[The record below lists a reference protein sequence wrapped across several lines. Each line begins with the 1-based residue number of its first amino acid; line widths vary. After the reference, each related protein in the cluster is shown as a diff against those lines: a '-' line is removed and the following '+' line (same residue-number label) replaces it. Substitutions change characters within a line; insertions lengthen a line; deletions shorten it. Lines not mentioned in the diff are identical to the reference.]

1 MKFKNNNKNIVKK
14 ITKSSLKFNRVR
26 NIFVV
31 LAIVLTT
38 FMTCSIFTIGVSLV
52 NNYNTMNIR
61 IRGTTSDA
69 MLSNPKKDQIEA
81 IKNLGITTSIGEE
94 ILVGNVINQELE
106 KDNHEIFLK
115 YYDKENWE
123 KQITPTISNVEG
135 NYPTSED
142 EVMVSTKALEFL
154 GKEDAKIGEKIKLE
168 YIDAKGNKNKKEF
181 VLSGKYKTYSITEKI
196 GYLALS
202 KDYIKNN
209 DFNVGDDGS
218 ITICFKSGKK
228 YSAQAILKSKVKLD
242 DMQEFDYYND
252 VDEDGKEIKQKF
264 IIVMG
269 TIGLFIAFSGYL
281 LIYNIM
287 YISVSKDIH
296 FYGLIKTIGAS
307 PKQIKKI
314 VNGQAFRLSIIG
326 IPIGL
331 FLSATVS
338 FGVVPM
344 ILENFSVNVNTNAM
358 PGDISFNPVI
368 FISATIFSILTVS
381 ISCRKPAKIASSI
394 SPTEALKY
402 SIGNKEKKNKNNSY
416 RKSTNGGK
424 IYKMAYHNVF
434 RDKKSAILVFLS
446 LFMGIMTYLSI
457 YTFTSS
463 LSVDNYIDKYI
474 SNDFRVQNIQA
485 IDEKMNDDFIKKVEN
500 IKGVESVSKFKFSNL
515 QSDTNEIPRLL
526 GKFIYDKD
534 DMQEIIDFQGKM
546 KIGTPMYHRSFII
559 GVDDLAIEKFS
570 EMSNVEMNLDDFKSG
585 KVALIDTLCYSK
597 EEKNNLNDT
606 ITLKGKY
613 SNSLTFKIVK
623 FENDSNLLP
632 DIGLPVIYISSS
644 QIEKL
649 DKKAVNSMLYINV
662 DKKCEEEIY
671 SRLNEM
677 IDSEYLF
684 VESRSQLVKDFSGN
698 VTIMNII
705 STSMSAILILIGVLN
720 FINVMVTSINMI
732 RKELAIMESIGM
744 TKKQIKN
751 MLVFEG
757 GYYAGITTFLIS
769 TFGMVIIFEIAKA
782 TKKIASYAKF
792 VFPILPFICLLVFIF
807 IICLIIPLV
816 IYKYSSLKSVTERLR
831 EIEK

>member
-1 MKFKNNNKNIVKK
+1 MKFKNNNKNIVNK
-14 ITKSSLKFNRVR
+14 ITKSSLKFNRGR

-69 MLSNPKKDQIEA
+69 MLSNPKKEQIEA
-81 IKNLGITTSIGEE
+81 IKNLGLTTSIGEE
-94 ILVGNVINQELE
+94 ILVGNVINEKLE
-106 KDNHEIFLK
+106 KDNHKIFLK

-123 KQITPTISNVEG
+123 KQITPTISNLEG
-135 NYPTSED
+135 NYPTSEN

-154 GKEDAKIGEKIKLE
+154 GKEDAKIGEKIKVE
-168 YIDAKGNKNKKEF
+168 YIDAKGKKNKKEF
-181 VLSGKYKTYSITEKI
+181 ILSGKYKTYSVTEKI

-209 DFNVGDDGS
+209 DLSVGHNGS
-218 ITICFKSGKK
+218 ITISFKSGKK
-228 YSAQAILKSKVKLD
+228 YNAQEILKSKIKLD

-252 VDEDGKEIKQKF
+252 ANEDGKEVKKNL

-314 VNGQAFRLSIIG
+314 VNGQAFKLAIIG

-331 FLSATVS
+331 TLGATIS

-344 ILENFSVNVNTNAM
+344 ILGSFHSDAYANAM
-358 PGDISFNPVI
+358 PGDISFNPII

-402 SIGNKEKKNKNNSY
+402 SMGNKEKKNNNNGY
-416 RKSTNGGK
+416 RKSTKGGK

-434 RDKKSAILVFLS
+434 RDKKRATLVFSS

-463 LSVDNYIDKYI
+463 LSVDNYIDTYI

-485 IDEKMNDDFIKKVEN
+485 IDEKMNDDFIKEVEN
-500 IKGVESVSKFKFSNL
+500 IKGVESVNKFKFSNL

-526 GKFIYDKD
+526 SKFIYDKD
-534 DMQEIIDFQGKM
+534 DIQEITDFQGKM
-546 KIGTPMYHRSFII
+546 KIETPLYHRSFII

-570 EMSNVEMNLDDFKSG
+570 EMSNVKMDLDDFKSG
-585 KVALIDTLCYSK
+585 KIALIDTLCYSK
-597 EEKNNLNDT
+597 EEKNNLDNT

-613 SNSLTFKIVK
+613 SKSLTFQTVK

-632 DIGLPVIYISSS
+632 DIGLPVIYISST

-662 DKKCEEEIY
+662 DKKYEEEIY

-684 VESRSQLVKDFSGN
+684 VESRAQLVKEFSNN

-720 FINVMVTSINMI
+720 FINVMVTSINTR

-757 GYYAGITTFLIS
+757 GYYAGITTFLVS
-769 TFGMVIIFEIAKA
+769 TFGMAIIFEIAKS

-792 VFPILPFICLLVFIF
+792 VFPTLPFICLLAFIF
-807 IICLIIPLV
+807 VICLITPLV
-816 IYKYSSLKSVTERLR
+816 VYKYSSVKSVTERLR

>member
-14 ITKSSLKFNRVR
+14 ITKSSLKFNRGR

-69 MLSNPKKDQIEA
+69 MLSNPKKEQIEA

-135 NYPTSED
+135 NYPTSEN

-154 GKEDAKIGEKIKLE
+154 GKEDAKIGEKIKFE

-181 VLSGKYKTYSITEKI
+181 VLSGKYKTYSVTEKI

-209 DFNVGDDGS
+209 NLSVGHEGS
-218 ITICFKSGKK
+218 ITICFKSGEK
-228 YSAQAILKSKVKLD
+228 YNAQEILKSKIKLD

-252 VDEDGKEIKQKF
+252 VDEDGKEVKIKSV
-264 IIVMG
+264 IVMG
-269 TIGLFIAFSGYL
+269 VIGLFIVFSGYL

-314 VNGQAFRLSIIG
+314 VNGQAFRLAIIG

-331 FLSATVS
+331 FLGATVS

-344 ILENFSVNVNTNAM
+344 ILESFSVNVNANAM

-381 ISCRKPAKIASSI
+381 ISCRKPAKIASFI

-434 RDKKSAILVFLS
+434 RDKKRAILVFLS

-463 LSVDNYIDKYI
+463 LSVDNYIDTYI

-526 GKFIYDKD
+526 SKFVYDKD
-534 DMQEIIDFQGKM
+534 DIQEIMDFQEKM
-546 KIGTPMYHRSFII
+546 KMETPMYYRSFII

-570 EMSNVEMNLDDFKSG
+570 EMSNAKFNLDDFKSG
-585 KVALIDTLCYSK
+585 KVALIDTICYSK
-597 EEKNNLNDT
+597 EEKNNLDNK
-606 ITLKGKY
+606 ITLKGKH
-613 SNSLTFKIVK
+613 SNSLTFEIVK

-649 DKKAVNSMLYINV
+649 DNKSVNSMLYIDV
-662 DKKCEEEIY
+662 DKKCEDEIY

-684 VESRSQLVKDFSGN
+684 VESRSQLVKEFSSN

-720 FINVMVTSINMI
+720 FINVTVTSINTR

-757 GYYAGITTFLIS
+757 GYYAAITTFLIS
-769 TFGMVIIFEIAKA
+769 TFGMVIIFEIAKS

-792 VFPILPFICLLVFIF
+792 AFPKLPFICLLVFIF
-807 IICLIIPLV
+807 IICLITPLV
-816 IYKYSSLKSVTERLR
+816 VYKYSSLKSVTERLR

>member
-1 MKFKNNNKNIVKK
+1 MKFKNNNKNIVNK
-14 ITKSSLKFNRVR
+14 ITKSSLKFNRGR
-26 NIFVV
+26 KIFVV

-52 NNYNTMNIR
+52 NNYNRMNIR

-69 MLSNPKKDQIEA
+69 MLSNPKKEQIEA
-81 IKNLGITTSIGEE
+81 IKNLGLTTSIGEE
-94 ILVGNVINQELE
+94 ILVGNVINQKLE
-106 KDNHEIFLK
+106 KDNNKIFLK

-135 NYPTSED
+135 NYPINED

-168 YIDAKGNKNKKEF
+168 YIDEKGNKSKKEF
-181 VLSGKYKTYSITEKI
+181 ILSGKYKTYSVTEKI

-209 DFNVGDDGS
+209 DLSVCHDGS
-218 ITICFKSGKK
+218 ITISFKSGKK
-228 YSAQAILKSKVKLD
+228 YNAQQILKSKIKLD

-252 VDEDGKEIKQKF
+252 VDEDGKEVKKNL
-264 IIVMG
+264 IIVMA
-269 TIGLFIAFSGYL
+269 TIGLFVAFSGYL

-314 VNGQAFRLSIIG
+314 VNGQAFKLAIIG

-331 FLSATVS
+331 ALGAMVS

-344 ILENFSVNVNTNAM
+344 ILGSFYSDAYANAM
-358 PGDISFNPVI
+358 PGDISFNPLI
-368 FISATIFSILTVS
+368 FISSTIFSILTVS

-402 SIGNKEKKNKNNSY
+402 SIGNKQKKNNNNGY

-434 RDKKSAILVFLS
+434 RDKKRATLVFSS

-463 LSVDNYIDKYI
+463 LSVENYIDTYI
-474 SNDFRVQNIQA
+474 SSDFRVQNIQA
-485 IDEKMNDDFIKKVEN
+485 IDEKMNDDFIKEVEN
-500 IKGVESVSKFKFSNL
+500 IKGVESVNKFKFSNL

-526 GKFIYDKD
+526 SKFVYDKD
-534 DMQEIIDFQGKM
+534 DIQEITDFQGKM
-546 KIGTPMYHRSFII
+546 KIETPLYHRSFII

-570 EMSNVEMNLDDFKSG
+570 ERSNVKIDLDNFKSG
-585 KVALIDTLCYSK
+585 KIALIDTLSYSK
-597 EEKNNLNDT
+597 EEKNNLDNT

-613 SNSLTFKIVK
+613 SKSLTFKTVK

-632 DIGLPVIYISSS
+632 DIGLPVIYISST
-644 QIEKL
+644 QIENL

-662 DKKCEEEIY
+662 DKKYEEEIY

-684 VESRSQLVKDFSGN
+684 VESRAQLVKEFSNN

-720 FINVMVTSINMI
+720 FINVMVTSINTR

-757 GYYAGITTFLIS
+757 GYYAGITTFLVS
-769 TFGMVIIFEIAKA
+769 TFGMAIIFEIAKT

-792 VFPILPFICLLVFIF
+792 VFPTLPVICLLVFIF
-807 IICLIIPLV
+807 VICLISPLV
-816 IYKYSSLKSVTERLR
+816 VYKYSSLKSITERLR

>member
-14 ITKSSLKFNRVR
+14 ITKSSLKFNRGR

-69 MLSNPKKDQIEA
+69 MLPNPKKEQIEA
-81 IKNLGITTSIGEE
+81 IKNLDITTSIGEE
-94 ILVGNVINQELE
+94 ILVGNIINQKLE
-106 KDNHEIFLK
+106 KDNHKIFLK

-135 NYPTSED
+135 NYPTSEN

-209 DFNVGDDGS
+209 DLSVVDDGS
-218 ITICFKSGKK
+218 ITICFKSSEKDNAK
-228 YSAQAILKSKVKLD
+228 AILKSKIKLD

-307 PKQIKKI
+307 PKQIKRI
-314 VNGQAFRLSIIG
+314 VNGQAFRLAIIG

-331 FLSATVS
+331 FLGATVS

-344 ILENFSVNVNTNAM
+344 ILESFSVNVNTNAM

-434 RDKKSAILVFLS
+434 RDKKRAILVFLS

-485 IDEKMNDDFIKKVEN
+485 IDEKMNDDFIKKVED

-526 GKFIYDKD
+526 SKFVYDKD
-534 DMQEIIDFQGKM
+534 DIQEIMDFQGKM
-546 KIGTPMYHRSFII
+546 KIGTPTYHRSFII

-570 EMSNVEMNLDDFKSG
+570 EMSNVKFNLDDFKSG
-585 KVALIDTLCYSK
+585 KVALIDTICYSK
-597 EEKNNLNDT
+597 EEKNNLDNK
-606 ITLKGKY
+606 ITLKGKH
-613 SNSLTFKIVK
+613 SNSLTFKTVK

-684 VESRSQLVKDFSGN
+684 VESRSQLVKAFSSN

-720 FINVMVTSINMI
+720 FINVMVTSINTR

-757 GYYAGITTFLIS
+757 GYYAVITTFLIS

-792 VFPILPFICLLVFIF
+792 VFPTLSFICLLVFIF
-807 IICLIIPLV
+807 IICLITPLV
-816 IYKYSSLKSVTERLR
+816 VYKYSSLKSVTERLR